1 MFLSMKKLQIMMFG
15 EQKIHLKKVK
25 IITWYSVQSTLNTQH
40 TFDKQLKISSALNNF
55 ALILQKNVKNS
66 KLKSEIGVSYKKL

>member
-1 MFLSMKKLQIMMFG
+1 MFG

-25 IITWYSVQSTLNTQH
+25 IITWYSVQSTLNAQH
-40 TFDKQLKISSALNNF
+40 TFDKQLKISSALNNI

-66 KLKSEIGVSYKKL
+66 KLKSEIGVAYKKL